1 MNKFLRKVTIL
12 VAVLAFFGFAANAIA
27 ETTIIKVASVMPE
40 GSPWTNILR
49 MMADDV
55 AEETGGEV
63 QLKIYAGGVSGDESD
78 VIRKMKVNR
87 IQAAGFSGVGLGII
101 QPKIRI
107 LEAPLLFRNVEE
119 IDVVKEKLYDEFAKG
134 FEEKGY
140 VFLGYID
147 GGFVYF
153 FSKKNIS
160 EPGSLSDIRMWLW
173 TGDKVAETFF
183 NSFGIKTY
191 PLHVAD
197 VNTGLETG
205 MIDSFYSV
213 PVAAVAFQWY
223 WRIKYMLDYPM
234 VNSTGGFIMNKRA
247 FNNLSE
253 KNQKIIKQLTKKYC
267 HELVK
272 LTRGS
277 NKEARSILSEAG
289 VKFVIP
295 PEEQIRLLEKNATKA
310 YESSIPDLYS
320 RETFDRIKDILR
332 TFRAEYRACD
342 GKEHAVN

>member
-1 MNKFLRKVTIL
+1 M
-12 VAVLAFFGFAANAIA
+12 
-27 ETTIIKVASVMPE
+27 
-40 GSPWTNILR
+40 
-49 MMADDV
+49 
-55 AEETGGEV
+55 
-63 QLKIYAGGVSGDESD
+63 
-78 VIRKMKVNR
+78 
-87 IQAAGFSGVGLGII
+87 
-101 QPKIRI
+101 
-107 LEAPLLFRNVEE
+107 
-119 IDVVKEKLYDEFAKG
+119 
-134 FEEKGY
+134 
-140 VFLGYID
+140 
-147 GGFVYF
+147 
-153 FSKKNIS
+153 
-160 EPGSLSDIRMWLW
+160 DI
-173 TGDKVAETFF
+173 F

-213 PVAAVAFQWY
+213 PVAAAAFQWY

-295 PEEQIRLLEKNATKA
+295 PEEQIRLLEKNAAKA